1 MSLKAGT
8 DASDKFWSMH
18 RSEVLEK
25 WDAKLRIGKL
35 DEPVG
40 DDGEEGAK
48 VQHVSELSKVPYAE
62 QAFYQGFSESPYLN
76 ESHRAYRKV
85 MRKWVYEQI
94 VATGLGED
102 LESSGDRVPDELFAE
117 MGRLGES

>member
-18 RSEVLEK
+18 RSEVLTK

-35 DEPVG
+35 D
-40 DDGEEGAK
+40 DEEGAK

-76 ESHRAYRKV
+76 ESHLAYRKV
-85 MRKWVYEQI
+85 MRKWVYDRI
-94 VATGLGED
+94 VSTGLGED